1 MIPIEE
7 FNPNHSEENKQ
18 DEMAAEKFCEEVL
31 FT

>member
-7 FNPNHSEENKQ
+7 FNPNNTEETKQ